1 MTRCIALALLL
12 LATRVAADDH
22 DRARRALERGEALP
36 LATIL
41 PQVEA
46 ALGARV
52 IEVDL
57 ERDDG
62 RFVYEFELIDARGR
76 ILEAEVDAATG
87 RILEIEGE
95 DD

>member
-1 MTRCIALALLL
+1 MTRALALALTL
-12 LATRVAADDH
+12 LAAPAAADDH
-22 DRARRALERGEALP
+22 DRARRALERGEVLP

-41 PQVEA
+41 PQVETT
-46 ALGARV
+46 LGARV

-76 ILEAEVDAATG
+76 IIEAEVDAATG
-87 RILEIEGE
+87 RILEVEGE

>member
-1 MTRCIALALLL
+1 MIRVPFLALVL
-12 LATRVAADDH
+12 LASAAAADDH
-22 DRARRALERGEALP
+22 DRARRAVERGEVLP

-46 ALGARV
+46 ALDARV

-62 RFVYEFELIDARGR
+62 RFIYEFELIDPRGR
-76 ILEAEVDAATG
+76 IIEAEVDAATG
-87 RILEIEGE
+87 RLLEVERE